1 MDAVIS
7 AVVIIALRVFTED
20 TVNFLHFSGGE
31 NGGLRILE
39 DDSHSMKKTLFF
51 WKPVYRDLRWVVNGL
66 KAFWM
71 VSVKLYF
78 SPTERNLLVS
88 FWYDYQHF
96 RTVQPD
102 KSMDEYLDSRVQG
115 IKWHMADMTR
125 SLKSR
130 QLYGNLMQALQNK
143 GIRSMF
149 VAYLDSAS
157 PKEDYPRM
165 TAAIRGAWRME
176 DAREVTEG
184 NEPVIDVGN
193 EPVIDEGNEPGI
205 DVGNEPVI
213 DVGNEPGIEASND
226 GRADEANDAEEDAA
240 NEVVVNVEIE
250 PFESKEPSLHAKA
263 YVIAAQLDH
272 ELTDKATDFE
282 VLSRDLPELMKFVQE
297 RFGVK
302 KLPGTFEKFKG
313 YSYRLILNDRNG
325 AKKGQLQKPFRQ
337 IRDHP
342 EIFGEAVA
350 EGAGKILHQYFR

>member
-1 MDAVIS
+1 
-7 AVVIIALRVFTED
+7 
-20 TVNFLHFSGGE
+20 
-31 NGGLRILE
+31 
-39 DDSHSMKKTLFF
+39 MKKTLSF
-51 WKPVYRDLRWVVNGL
+51 WKPVYRDLRWAVNGL

-71 VSVKLYF
+71 VSAKFYF

-96 RTVQPD
+96 RRVQPD
-102 KSMDEYLDSRVQG
+102 KSIDEYLDSRVQE
-115 IKWHMADMTR
+115 IKWNMADMAR

-143 GIRSMF
+143 GILSMF

-157 PKEDYPRM
+157 EKEDYPRM
-165 TAAIRGAWRME
+165 AAAIRGAWRAE
-176 DAREVTEG
+176 DAQEVTEG
-184 NEPVIDVGN
+184 NG
-193 EPVIDEGNEPGI
+193 PGI
-205 DVGNEPVI
+205 DMVNEPAVEAA
-213 DVGNEPGIEASND
+213 NE
-226 GRADEANDAEEDAA
+226 GRVDEVKETAVDAA
-240 NEVVVNVEIE
+240 NEAAVEVE
-250 PFESKEPSLHAKA
+250 KEPVEHKEASLHAKT

-272 ELTDKATDFE
+272 ELKDKASDFE

-313 YSYRLILNDRNG
+313 YSYRLILDDRNG
-325 AKKGQLQKPFRQ
+325 PKKGQLRKPFRQ

-350 EGAGKILHQYFR
+350 EGAGKILNQHFK